1 MATLTPDLKTRFD
14 QETTQHR
21 VVLYMKG
28 NKLFPRCG
36 FSANALAALQAAGAD
51 VHTVDVLAE
60 PDVREAIKEYSGWP
74 TLPQVFIGG
83 QFVGG
88 SDIVRDLAQSGEL
101 QKLVKGE
108 G

>member
-1 MATLTPDLKTRFD
+1 
-14 QETTQHR
+14 
-21 VVLYMKG
+21 
-28 NKLFPRCG
+28 
-36 FSANALAALQAAGAD
+36 
-51 VHTVDVLAE
+51 
-60 PDVREAIKEYSGWP
+60 VREAIKEYSGWP

>member
-1 MATLTPDLKTRFD
+1 MAALTPELKARFD
-14 QETTQHR
+14 AETSQHR

-36 FSANALAALQAAGAD
+36 FSANALQALQAAGAD

-74 TLPQVFIGG
+74 TLPQAFIGG